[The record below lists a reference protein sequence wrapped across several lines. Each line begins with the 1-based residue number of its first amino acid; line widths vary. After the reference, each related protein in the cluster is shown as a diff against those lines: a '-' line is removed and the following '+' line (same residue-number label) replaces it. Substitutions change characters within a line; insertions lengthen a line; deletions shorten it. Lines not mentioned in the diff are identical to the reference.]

1 MTIIYVVSF
10 APATDFN
17 GVGGFEWSTSRED
30 AEKVFERYA
39 AESQEDGGHIVRL
52 LEVET
57 DKLGAED
64 ISEWID
70 AEYLDEIE
78 LRLDP
83 IRQFIPEGTDADRL
97 PDKKGNF

>member
-1 MTIIYVVSF
+1 M
-10 APATDFN
+10 
-17 GVGGFEWSTSRED
+17 
-30 AEKVFERYA
+30 FERYV

-97 PDKKGNF
+97 PDKKGKF